1 MKIDDKIPEFSLL
14 GGPLHWLGCRLG
26 LVRVGTNTVWLG
38 VALGLL
44 AWGVLMLLAL
54 LQGFGHKVFSLALI
68 GVHVRFLVALPLFFV
83 CETWVVPRMVEFV
96 RNIVRSGLVPETE
109 LPALTSDIRR
119 VGRMKDS
126 WLAEVLF
133 LLLAFTWPLIE
144 TVADLPGRTGNW
156 ASILAQAGGRLTLI
170 NGWYLMFCQ
179 PLFRFLMFRWLWH
192 LVLWWY
198 FLWRVE
204 KLKLLLIPTHS
215 DGVAGLGYLE
225 VVQEHFI
232 PLSLAISAVF
242 SASFA
247 EGIFSETM
255 VFETLYSLIPMVLL
269 LVAVL
274 FIGPLFMF
282 SRKLG
287 VCRVTGLSEYM
298 AMASLYV
305 NNFDRKWIRGEN
317 ASGESL
323 LGTPDMQSLAHRP
336 DQQRQRRAQY
346 ANNPRGPEAHDG
358 TCGIRDPAAAAT
370 GVSEVSGCRCGGKVV
385 SDAHRS
391 IGKECRGTK

>member
-1 MKIDDKIPEFSLL
+1 MMKEDDKIPELSLL
-14 GGPLHWLGCRLG
+14 GGPLQWLGCRLG
-26 LVRVGTNTVWLG
+26 LVREGTNTVWLG

-54 LQGFGHKVFSLALI
+54 LQGFGLKMFSLALI
-68 GVHVRFLVALPLFFV
+68 GGHVRLLVAVPLFFV
-83 CETWVVPRMVEFV
+83 CETWVVPRMAEFV

-109 LPALTSDIRR
+109 LPALASDIRR

-170 NGWYLMFCQ
+170 NGWYLMFCL
-179 PLFRFLMFRWLWH
+179 PLFRFLMLRWLWH
-192 LVLWWY
+192 LSLWWY
-198 FLWRVE
+198 FLWRVK
-204 KLKLLLIPTHS
+204 KLDLHLIPTHPDS
-215 DGVAGLGYLE
+215 AGGLGYLE
-225 VVQEHFI
+225 VVQEHFT
-232 PLSLAISAVF
+232 PLAAAISAVF

-255 VFETLYSLIPMVLL
+255 AFETLYSLIPMVLL

-282 SRKLG
+282 SHKLW

-298 AMASLYV
+298 AMASRYV
-305 NNFDRKWIRGEN
+305 HAFDRKWIRDEQ
-317 ASGESL
+317 ATGESQ
-323 LGTPDMQSLAHRP
+323 LGTADLQSLADLTNSVNVVRGMRWIP
-336 DQQRQRRAQY
+336 VGRRLMM
-346 ANNPRGPEAHDG
+346 GL
-358 TCGIRDPAAAAT
+358 AASVIVPLLPLCFLKYPVADVAARLFQMLT
-370 GVSEVSGCRCGGKVV
+370 GL
-385 SDAHRS
+385 
-391 IGKECRGTK
+391 